1 MNTHRGKENSIRFVT
16 KTTHLIHIRRKN
28 TLPRILM
35 LFSAAAVRTS
45 SHVLS
50 RCSSHGVRSF
60 LRHQSSCSSSSFSQR
75 VAAKIHPR
83 RHNRHRAKS
92 FSAAAASNGEKEV
105 AKGDRVEIHYVG
117 TLESDGTEF
126 DSSRERGVPL
136 PFTVGQGQMI
146 KGFDDGVL
154 GMKIGEMKTLVLP
167 PSMAYGDV
175 SPENVLRV
183 PKKDVVD
190 AIGAEECVIGAK
202 LMVGQ
207 GMPATITEITEE
219 EIALDANHPL
229 AGQTLKF
236 EVELMDLQRT
246 EVKHNDKF
254 KCFFEIDLDGEP
266 SGRIVMEL
274 RGDVAPKTCEN
285 FRALCTGEAG
295 FGYEGSPFHRV
306 IPGFMCQ
313 GGDFTNQN
321 GTGGKSIF
329 GNKFED
335 ENFVLKHE
343 GAGTLS
349 MANAGP
355 NTNGSQFFLCT
366 GETQWLDGKHVVFG
380 KVVEGMDVVAAIEAV
395 GSQSG
400 KTSKKVTVRASGE
413 C

>member
-1 MNTHRGKENSIRFVT
+1 MTYFNRHIDPLRYSNSSNHVSKHTHART
-16 KTTHLIHIRRKN
+16 HTTKN
-28 TLPRILM
+28 TNATMFSARSLLSRALLPRM
-35 LFSAAAVRTS
+35 K
-45 SHVLS
+45 
-50 RCSSHGVRSF
+50 
-60 LRHQSSCSSSSFSQR
+60 SSSSTS
-75 VAAKIHPR
+75 VAKR
-83 RHNRHRAKS
+83 MVHRTFA
-92 FSAAAASNGEKEV
+92 SAADKEV
-105 AKGDRVEIHYVG
+105 IKGDRVEIHYVG
-117 TLESDGTEF
+117 TLESDGSQF
-126 DSSRERGVPL
+126 DSSRDRGQPL
-136 PFTVGQGQMI
+136 GFTVGQGQMI

-154 GMKIGEMKTLVLP
+154 GMKIGEQKTLILP
-167 PSMAYGDV
+167 PALAYGDV
-175 SPENVLRV
+175 SPENILKV

-190 AIGAEECVIGAK
+190 AVGEAECVVGAK
-202 LMVGQ
+202 LMVGP
-207 GMPATITEITEE
+207 GVPATITEITDD

-236 EVELMDLQRT
+236 EVELMEIQRV
-246 EVKHNDKF
+246 EVKHNDRF

-329 GNKFED
+329 GDKFED

-380 KVVEGMDVVAAIEAV
+380 KVVEGMDVVSAIEAV

-400 KTSKKVTVRASGE
+400 ATSKNVTVRASGE

>member
-1 MNTHRGKENSIRFVT
+1 
-16 KTTHLIHIRRKN
+16 
-28 TLPRILM
+28 
-35 LFSAAAVRTS
+35 
-45 SHVLS
+45 
-50 RCSSHGVRSF
+50 VRSF
-60 LRHQSSCSSSSFSQR
+60 LRHQSFSSSFSR

-83 RHNRHRAKS
+83 HHNRHRAS
-92 FSAAAASNGEKEV
+92 FSAAAASGGDNKEV
-105 AKGDRVEIHYVG
+105 TKGDRVEIHYVG
-117 TLESDGTEF
+117 TLESDGSQF
-126 DSSRERGVPL
+126 DSSRERGTPL

-154 GMKIGEMKTLVLP
+154 GMKIGENKTLVLP
-167 PSMAYGDV
+167 PEMAYGDV

-190 AIGAEECVIGAK
+190 AIGEAECVIGAK